1 MRTWFYRPGAAI
13 VGWLVRFLLGRPRL
27 EGLENVPRH
36 GAFILASN
44 HLSLADP
51 PIVGWAAGYRTGRVI
66 HFMAKEEM
74 RRWPILGW
82 LATQSGVFFVRRGEA
97 DRAAHRV
104 ALELLAAGRP
114 IALFPEGTR
123 SRNGVLASAQS
134 GVALLAMRSGAP
146 IVPVGISGTERIF
159 PGRSRM
165 PHRTRITVRI
175 GRPLSLPHQPAGRLD
190 RALLAEQTERVM
202 GEIAALLPA
211 WQRGR
216 YGGTAATAEVPQ
228 PERGEGSSAS
238 SV

>member
-1 MRTWFYRPGAAI
+1 MKTWFYRPGAAV
-13 VGWLVRFLLGRPRL
+13 VGWLVRLLLGRSRV
-27 EGLENVPRH
+27 EGLDNVPRQ
-36 GAFILASN
+36 GPFILASN

-51 PIVGWAAGYRTGRVI
+51 PIIGWAAGYRTGRVI

-82 LATQSGVFFVRRGEA
+82 LATQSAVFFVRRGEA

-114 IALFPEGTR
+114 IGLFPEGTR
-123 SRNGVLASAQS
+123 SRDGVLASAQS
-134 GVALLAMRSGAP
+134 GVALLAMRSGVP

-159 PGRSRM
+159 PGSSRM

-175 GRPLSLPHQPAGRLD
+175 GRPFSLTHQPAGRLD

-202 GEIAALLPA
+202 GEIATLLPA

-216 YGGTAATAEVPQ
+216 YGGTAATADVPQ
-228 PERGEGSSAS
+228 PEPGEGS
-238 SV
+238 